1 MQYGGNVEKDWGY
14 LAASWGLGL
23 ALSACL
29 QGMVTVAHAAEPESD
44 EFLEFLETDDSA
56 PPAQPDS
63 TPPPQDTS
71 PAAQNPEA
79 AATTAEPELDVITL
93 PKKEAPPASA
103 ETRAPPSSR
112 SIEAIV
118 VTAQRRE
125 EDLQDVPISITVFS
139 QEEISK
145 ANMTTSADIARYTPS
160 LSANTRFGTDNATFT
175 IRGFTQ
181 DLRTTA
187 SVGTYFAEVVAPRGQ
202 STQTSGDGAGPGTL
216 FDLQNIQVLK
226 GPQGTLFG
234 RNTTGGAILIVPRK
248 PTDEFEGYAEF
259 TGAELGGLRGQS
271 VVNYPVSEDF
281 RIRLGID
288 HNERDGLLRNVSG
301 IGPDELA
308 NLDYTAGRLSLVW
321 DITDT
326 VENYMIG
333 SLVNSDTNGSTSQLY
348 ACNDLLSN
356 LSNPG
361 DYDVQALINGL
372 ADLIASGGDVD
383 LTNPLPG
390 VPLGGSPLGL
400 LTYQACQQQLADQQ
414 AAGNAGRFDVVNDME
429 SSTLDIKERRVINTT
444 TWSLSDDLTFKNIFA
459 YAHLLTENGS
469 NVFGNRFP
477 DSSDPTGTRVFG
489 IGHSIPR
496 TDMPVTNQETWVEE
510 MQLQGNAFDSRLI
523 WQAGAYYEHSQP
535 DGFSGNS
542 SVALVYCEIASIE
555 TNDPAQYNCY
565 DPLNGIVG
573 EPYRY
578 KVRTEYLNQAV
589 FAQGTYTVADPF
601 SVTLGLRYT
610 WDETEGHGVK
620 EFYPYYQNVQQAPE
634 ITVQKPKLKSTAP
647 TGFLEFDFR
656 PFEGT
661 MTYAKYTRGYR
672 QGTVNMLADPG
683 LDTHQPE
690 TVDTYEVGLKSTFGG
705 LVPGR
710 FNIALFDNTLT
721 DMQLQGGYVSTTS
734 GPTTAI
740 FNAGEGTSR
749 GLEIESYF
757 QPFETLSLSL
767 SYSFLD
773 TKLVKSADFCSRV
786 EEVGYIEGFT
796 CTPIAEAG
804 DELPFA
810 PNHTYIAN
818 LNWTLPLPEHWG
830 RVDFGGTYAYTGE
843 QRVAATSSSPFAVL
857 DGFGLL
863 NLNLGWTGILE
874 TDYDLNLFATNVLDK
889 EYVVFTSGTYRPL
902 GIESRNVG
910 AARFIGARLRY
921 NF

>member
-1 MQYGGNVEKDWGY
+1 MQSGTLKSA
-14 LAASWGLGL
+14 LAALGITV
-23 ALSACL
+23 LSCAP
-29 QGMVTVAHAAEPESD
+29 GVAAQDDASDLDQLLDGSSASDDAAAEPSR
-44 EFLEFLETDDSA
+44 TDSQPEQAPEPYAQTVTVDDPAPAEDSLA
-56 PPAQPDS
+56 KRMFRPAR
-63 TPPPQDTS
+63 
-71 PAAQNPEA
+71 EI
-79 AATTAEPELDVITL
+79 EEVI
-93 PKKEAPPASA
+93 
-103 ETRAPPSSR
+103 
-112 SIEAIV
+112 

-125 EDLQDVPISITVFS
+125 ENLQDVAISITVLD
-139 QEEISK
+139 QEQISK

-202 STQTSGDGAGPGTL
+202 STQTSGDGAGPGAL

-234 RNTTGGAILIVPRK
+234 RNTTGGAILIVPQK
-248 PTDEFEGYAEF
+248 PTDEVEGYVEF
-259 TGAELGGLRGQS
+259 TGAELGGLRGQG
-271 VVNYPVSEDF
+271 VFNYPVSDRF
-281 RIRLGID
+281 RLRLGID
-288 HNERDGLLRNVSG
+288 HNRRDGLLNNVSG
-301 IGPDELA
+301 IGPDKLA
-308 NLDYTAGRLSLVW
+308 DLDYTAGRLSLVW
-321 DITDT
+321 DVADT
-326 VENYMIG
+326 LENYTIA
-333 SLVNSDTNGSTSQLY
+333 SLVDSDTNGSTSQLY
-348 ACNDLLSN
+348 ACNNLLAN
-356 LSNPG
+356 LTDVG
-361 DYDVQALINGL
+361 EYDVQTLIDGL
-372 ADLIASGGDVD
+372 VDLIASGGDID

-400 LTYQACQQQLADQQ
+400 LTFQACEQQLADQA
-414 AAGNAGRFDVVNDME
+414 AAGQAGRFDVVSDIE
-429 SSTLDIKERRVINTT
+429 SASTDIRERRLINTT
-444 TWSLSDDLTFKNIFA
+444 TWTLADTLAFKNILA
-459 YAHLLTENGS
+459 YAHLHTENSS

-477 DSSDPTGTRVFG
+477 DPSDPTGRRVLG
-489 IGHSIPR
+489 IGHTIPR
-496 TDMPVTNQETWVEE
+496 TDMPVTSQETWVEE
-510 MQLQGNAFDSRLI
+510 MQLQGESFDNRLI
-523 WQAGAYYEHSQP
+523 WQAGLYYEHSRP

-542 SVALVYCEIASIE
+542 SVALVYCDIATIE
-555 TNDPAQYNCY
+555 TNDPSKFDCF
-565 DPLNGIVG
+565 DPLAGIVG
-573 EPYRY
+573 GPYRY
-578 KVRTEYLNQAV
+578 KVKTEYINKAV
-589 FAQGTYTVADPF
+589 YAQGTWHVADPF

-610 WDETEGHGVK
+610 WDEAKGHGVK
-620 EFYPYYQNVQQAPE
+620 EFFPYVLTVQQAPE
-634 ITVQKPKLKSTAP
+634 ITVQTPTVKSTAP
-647 TGFLEFDFR
+647 TGILEFAFR
-656 PFEGT
+656 PRENV

-683 LDTHQPE
+683 LDTHDPE
-690 TVDTYEVGLKSTFGG
+690 TVDTYEIGFKSTFGG

-749 GLEIESYF
+749 GIEIESFF
-757 QPFETLSLSL
+757 QPLDALSVSL

-786 EEVGYIEGFT
+786 ESVGFIEGFT

-810 PNHTYIAN
+810 PDHTYVAN
-818 LNWTLPLPEHWG
+818 INWTAPLPARWG
-830 RVDFGGTYAYTGE
+830 RVDMGATYAYTGA

-863 NLNLGWTGILE
+863 NLNIGWTDILGRP
-874 TDYDLNLFATNVLDK
+874 YDLTVFATNVLD
-889 EYVVFTSGTYRPL
+889 EDYVVFTTGTYRPL

-910 AARFIGARLRY
+910 APRFIGARLRY

>member
-1 MQYGGNVEKDWGY
+1 MSMGISANGEALRLL
-14 LAASWGLGL
+14 LAFAML
-23 ALSACL
+23 ALCSGA
-29 QGMVTVAHAAEPESD
+29 VAQAAESD
-44 EFLEFLETDDSA
+44 EFIELLDALEPSQPPTPQA
-56 PPAQPDS
+56 PATSEPAPAQDG
-63 TPPPQDTS
+63 D
-71 PAAQNPEA
+71 AEA
-79 AATTAEPELDVITL
+79 AAASPAPAATPAAELDVIPL
-93 PKKEAPPASA
+93 PREAPPVETA
-103 ETRAPPSSR
+103 ETRSRPAPR
-112 SIEAIV
+112 VEEIV

-125 EDLQDVPISITVFS
+125 ENLQDVAISITVFN
-139 QEEISK
+139 QDQISK

-234 RNTTGGAILIVPRK
+234 RNTTGGAILIVPQK
-248 PTDEFEGYAEF
+248 PTDELEGYAEF
-259 TGAELGGLRGQS
+259 TGSELDGLRGQG
-271 VVNYPVSEDF
+271 VINYPVSERF
-281 RIRLGID
+281 RIRLGVD
-288 HNERDGLLRNVSG
+288 HNQRDGLLNNVSG
-301 IGPDELA
+301 IGPDKLGD
-308 NLDYTAGRLSLVW
+308 LDYTAGRLSLVW

-326 VENYMIG
+326 LENYTIV
-333 SLVNSDTNGSTSQLY
+333 SLMNSDTNGSTSQLY
-348 ACNDLLSN
+348 ACNN
-356 LSNPG
+356 LIENLVG
-361 DYDVQALINGL
+361 IDEYDVPALINGL
-372 ADLIASGGDVD
+372 VDLIRTGGDID

-400 LTYQACQQQLADQQ
+400 LTFQACQNQLADQQ
-414 AAGNAGRFDVVNDME
+414 AAGQDGRFDVVSDIG
-429 SSTLDIKERRVINTT
+429 SSTTDMRERRFINTT
-444 TWSLSDDLTFKNIFA
+444 AWTLSDDLTFKNIVA
-459 YAHLLTENGS
+459 YAHLFTANSS

-477 DSSDPTGTRVFG
+477 DPTDLSGRRVLG
-489 IGHSIPR
+489 IGHTIPR
-496 TDMPVTNQETWVEE
+496 TDMPVTSQETWVEE
-510 MQLQGNAFDSRLI
+510 MQLQGTSFDSRLI
-523 WQAGAYYEHSQP
+523 WQTGLYYEHSRP

-542 SVALVYCEIASIE
+542 SVALVYCDIASIE
-555 TNDPAQYNCY
+555 TNDPSQFNCF
-565 DPLNGIVG
+565 DPLLGIVG
-573 EPYRY
+573 GPYRY
-578 KVRTEYLNQAV
+578 KVKTEYINKAV
-589 FAQGTYTVADPF
+589 YAQGTWDIADPL

-610 WDETEGHGVK
+610 WDETQGEGVK
-620 EFYPYYQNVQQAPE
+620 EFFPYILSVQQAPE
-634 ITVQKPKLKSTAP
+634 VTVQTPTVKSTAP
-647 TGFLEFDFR
+647 TGMLEFNFR
-656 PFEGT
+656 PNDGV

-683 LDTHQPE
+683 LDTHEPE
-690 TVDTYEVGLKSTFGG
+690 TVDTYEVGLKTTFGG

-740 FNAGEGTSR
+740 FNAGEGKSR
-749 GLEIESYF
+749 GLEIESFF
-757 QPFETLSLSL
+757 QPFDALTLGL
-767 SYSFLD
+767 SYSYLD

-786 EEVGYIEGFT
+786 ESVGFIEGFT

-818 LNWTLPLPEHWG
+818 LGWTLPLPDSWG
-830 RVDFGGTYAYTGE
+830 RVELGGTYAYTGE

-863 NLNLGWTGILE
+863 NLSLGWTDIFGE
-874 TDYDLNLFATNVLDK
+874 TYDLNIFATNVLD
-889 EYVVFTSGTYRPL
+889 EDYVVFTTGTFRPL

-910 AARFIGARLRY
+910 APRMIGARLRY

>member
-1 MQYGGNVEKDWGY
+1 MKTNGKLVGLVAMFCLGLPLMAGAQ
-14 LAASWGLGL
+14 AASEESGD
-23 ALSACL
+23 
-29 QGMVTVAHAAEPESD
+29 AE
-44 EFLEFLETDDSA
+44 LEELLDSA
-56 PPAQPDS
+56 VLPSEEQPPAPAPAQ
-63 TPPPQDTS
+63 TAAPQG
-71 PAAQNPEA
+71 A
-79 AATTAEPELDVITL
+79 AATRAEPELEVIPVPQKETPQPVTTAR
-93 PKKEAPPASA
+93 PK
-103 ETRAPPSSR
+103 SR
-112 SIEAIV
+112 PMIEEIL

-125 EDLQDVPISITVFS
+125 ENLQDVPISITVMD
-139 QEEISK
+139 QEQISK
-145 ANMTTSADIARYTPS
+145 ANMTTSADIARYAPS
-160 LSANTRFGTDNATFT
+160 LSANTRFGTDNASFT

-202 STQTSGDGAGPGTL
+202 STQTSGDGAGPGSL

-234 RNTTGGAILIVPRK
+234 RNTTGGAILIVPQK
-248 PTDEFEGYAEF
+248 PKDEFEGYAEF
-259 TGAELGGLRGQS
+259 TGAELGGLRGQG
-271 VVNYPVSEDF
+271 VVNYPVNDDL

-288 HNERDGLLRNVSG
+288 HNQRDGLLHNVSG
-301 IGPDELA
+301 IGPDDLS

-326 VENYMIG
+326 LENYTIA

-348 ACNDLLSN
+348 ACNNLVSN
-356 LSNPG
+356 LTDVG
-361 DYDVQALINGL
+361 GYDVPALINGL
-372 ADLIASGGDVD
+372 VDLIRSGGDID

-400 LTYQACQQQLADQQ
+400 LTFQACQQQLADQE
-414 AAGNAGRFDVVNDME
+414 AAGQDGRFDVVSDIA
-429 SSTLDIKERRVINTT
+429 SATTDIKERRFINTT
-444 TWSLSDDLTFKNIFA
+444 TWSISDELTFKNILA
-459 YAHLLTENGS
+459 YAHLLTENSS

-477 DSSDPTGTRVFG
+477 DPTDPSGRRVFG
-489 IGHSIPR
+489 IGHTIPR
-496 TDMPVTNQETWVEE
+496 TDMPVTRQETWVAE
-510 MQLQGNAFDSRLI
+510 MQLQGESFDSRLV
-523 WQAGAYYEHSQP
+523 WQTGLYYEHSKP

-555 TNDPAQYNCY
+555 TNDPAQYNCF
-565 DPLNGIVG
+565 DPLLGIVG
-573 EPYRY
+573 GPYRY
-578 KVRTEYLNQAV
+578 KVKTEYLNQAAY
-589 FAQGTYTVADPF
+589 AQGTWNIAEPF

-610 WDETEGHGVK
+610 IDETEGHGVK
-620 EFYPYYQNVQQAPE
+620 EFFPYVLSVQQAPE
-634 ITVQKPKLKSTAP
+634 ITVQKPKVKSTAP
-647 TGFLEFDFR
+647 TGILEFSYR

-683 LDTHQPE
+683 LDTHKPE
-690 TVDTYEVGLKSTFGG
+690 TVDTYEIGLKTTFGG
-705 LVPGR
+705 PIPGR

-749 GLEIESYF
+749 GLEIESFF

-786 EEVGYIEGFT
+786 EEVGFIEGFT
-796 CTPIAEAG
+796 CTPIADAG

-810 PNHTYIAN
+810 PEHTYIAN
-818 LNWTLPLPEHWG
+818 LNWTLPIPEHWG
-830 RVDFGGTYAYTGE
+830 QVEAGGTYAYTGA
-843 QRVAATSSSPFAVL
+843 QRVAATNSSPFAVL
-857 DGFGLL
+857 EGFGLL
-863 NLNLGWTGILE
+863 NLNLGWSGIAGS
-874 TDYDLNLFATNVLDK
+874 TYDFNLFATNVLDK
-889 EYVVFTSGTYRPL
+889 EYVVFTTGTYKPL

-910 AARFIGARLRY
+910 APRFVGARLRY